1 MRNAALASSTRSAAR
16 RRSRLFSSAVSMRR
30 CSKGSVKYAC
40 QASSPAWAPSV
51 PDPRCAGQAS
61 GTGNG
66 GVSGA
71 GASDMQPVK
80 TTALRANEAARNLNA
95 GNNGEVGSMVTFRT
109 GIGLKRV
116 WSQRRE
122 WLPPAQCGVRG
133 WCPQAL
139 LSCLQVLSSPLHL
152 LVDMCIPVFPGWLI
166 GRSSCVVTRCAGFT
180 RALC

>member
-1 MRNAALASSTRSAAR
+1 
-16 RRSRLFSSAVSMRR
+16 
-30 CSKGSVKYAC
+30 
-40 QASSPAWAPSV
+40 
-51 PDPRCAGQAS
+51 
-61 GTGNG
+61 
-66 GVSGA
+66 
-71 GASDMQPVK
+71 MQPVK